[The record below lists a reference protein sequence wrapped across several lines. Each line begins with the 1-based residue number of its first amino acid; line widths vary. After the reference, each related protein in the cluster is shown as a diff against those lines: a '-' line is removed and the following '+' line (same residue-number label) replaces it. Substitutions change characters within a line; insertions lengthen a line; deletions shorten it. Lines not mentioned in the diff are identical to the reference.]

1 MFYSKASATSTYGDD
16 RDRTNSQAIAAQSI
30 SDTIVQTRTES
41 FRNVGD
47 PMPAAKPVPDAT
59 IAARDARRLSTLL
72 EVSQALSGTL
82 NLKSSMQRV
91 LQIVIRHH
99 GVVRGM
105 VTLLREGEL
114 HVEAIEGFDDRAR
127 SLSYKLG
134 EGITGQV
141 GQSGKPIVVPR
152 VSKEPEFLNRMP
164 RRADLARNELSFICV
179 PIIVQRATVGT
190 LAVDLKFKAERDYE
204 SSVKFFGIVS
214 SMIAQALN
222 VQRLVEEERRRLVDE
237 NTHLRQELRERYDFS
252 NIIGTSGPTRQMYEQ
267 VAQVAQTNTTVLI
280 RGESGTGK
288 ELIAHAIH
296 YNSLRAK
303 KPFVKV
309 SCAALPDTLIESEL
323 FGYEKG
329 AFTGAN
335 ARKKGRF
342 ELAEG
347 GTIFLDEIGDINAGT
362 QVKLLRVLQE
372 REFERLGGTESV
384 RVNVRVIAATNKDM
398 EKAIAEGTFREDL
411 YYRLNVFTIFVP
423 PLRERKAD
431 LLLLADHFLEKFSR
445 EHGKVI
451 KRISTP
457 AIDMLMSYHWPG
469 NVRELEN
476 ALERSVLVCDGQVIH
491 GHHLPPTLQTAD
503 ASGTVT
509 RVSLKDAVE
518 GFERDLIQDALKT
531 TRGNRAKAARL
542 LDTTERILNY
552 KVRNLSIDVRR
563 FRPSDGGRRAVRRS
577 DAETAQVEQAVEG
590 V

>member
-1 MFYSKASATSTYGDD
+1 
-16 RDRTNSQAIAAQSI
+16 
-30 SDTIVQTRTES
+30 
-41 FRNVGD
+41 
-47 PMPAAKPVPDAT
+47 MPAARPGPDST
-59 IAARDARRLSTLL
+59 AARDARRLSTLL

-82 NLKSSMQRV
+82 NLKAAMQRV
-91 LQIVIRHH
+91 LQTLIRHH
-99 GVVRGM
+99 SVVRGM

-114 HVEAIEGFDDRAR
+114 QVEAVEGFEDRAR
-127 SLSYKLG
+127 SIRIKVG
-134 EGITGQV
+134 EGITGKV
-141 GQSGKPIVVPR
+141 VESGKPIVVPR
-152 VSKEPEFLNRMP
+152 VSKEPTFLNLAP
-164 RRADLARNELSFICV
+164 RRQDHQKQELTFICV
-179 PIIVQRATVGT
+179 PIMLNRQAVGA
-190 LAVDLKFKAERDYE
+190 LAVDLKFKPERDYD
-204 SSVKFFGIVS
+204 SSVKFFGIAS
-214 SMIAQALN
+214 SMIGQALN
-222 VQRLVEEERRRLVDE
+222 VQRMVEEERRRLLDE

-335 ARKKGRF
+335 TRKKGRF
-342 ELAEG
+342 EMAEG
-347 GTIFLDEIGDINAGT
+347 TLFLDEIGDINLST

-372 REFERLGGTESV
+372 REFERLGGTETV
-384 RVNVRVIAATNKDM
+384 KVNVRMIAATNKDM
-398 EKAIAEGTFREDL
+398 EKAILEGTFREDL

-457 AIDMLMSYHWPG
+457 AIDMLTAYHWPG

-476 ALERSVLVCDGQVIH
+476 ALERAVLVCDSAVIH

-503 ASGTVT
+503 SSGTIT
-509 RVSLKDAVE
+509 RVSLKDAVAAY
-518 GFERDLIQDALKT
+518 ERDLILDALKT

-552 KVRNLSIDVRR
+552 KVRGYGIDVRR
-563 FRPSDGGRRAVRRS
+563 FKSEFGRRGTSPAGDLREHAS
-577 DAETAQVEQAVEG
+577 AQ
-590 V
+590 